1 MKKRLMGIAL
11 STVMAISSFSCVYA
25 DDTVVSDVV
34 QEVQET
40 TEEVQQENEEK
51 VTEEAVEETTVETQE
66 NSAEETTEEV
76 AQPKLNEVEEAP
88 VEETEEVIVFDTDSI
103 DVENKDA
110 NIVESGKCGDNVT
123 YTLDSDG
130 LLTIS
135 GSGDMYDWSE
145 SQNPIFN
152 HKYAIRKVIIEN
164 GVTSIGEEAF
174 FDCYNLK
181 SITIPN
187 SVTSIGN

>member
-34 QEVQET
+34 QEVQELT

-76 AQPKLNEVEEAP
+76 AQPKLN
-88 VEETEEVIVFDTDSI
+88 
-103 DVENKDA
+103 
-110 NIVESGKCGDNVT
+110 
-123 YTLDSDG
+123 
-130 LLTIS
+130 
-135 GSGDMYDWSE
+135 
-145 SQNPIFN
+145 
-152 HKYAIRKVIIEN
+152 
-164 GVTSIGEEAF
+164 
-174 FDCYNLK
+174 
-181 SITIPN
+181 
-187 SVTSIGN
+187 